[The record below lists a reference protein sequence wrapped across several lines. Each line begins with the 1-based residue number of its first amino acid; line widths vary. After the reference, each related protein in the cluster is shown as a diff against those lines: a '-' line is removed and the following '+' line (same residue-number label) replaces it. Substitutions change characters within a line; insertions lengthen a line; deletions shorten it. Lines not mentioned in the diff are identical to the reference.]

1 MSKKIDKRTSREI
14 ARANKAARRDFETN
28 NETKGTRK

>member
-1 MSKKIDKRTSREI
+1 MSKKTDKRTSREI

-28 NETKGTRK
+28 NETKGAHK